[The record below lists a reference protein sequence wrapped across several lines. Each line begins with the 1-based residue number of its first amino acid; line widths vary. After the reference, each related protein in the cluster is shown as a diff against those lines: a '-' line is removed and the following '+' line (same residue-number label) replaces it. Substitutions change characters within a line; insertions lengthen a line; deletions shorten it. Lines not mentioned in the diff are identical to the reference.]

1 MIETAGMKKYR
12 LFLGGGFF
20 DMRNG
25 KTYPIWFAIGA
36 LVIYTA
42 LFVVP
47 SLIGIGY
54 SFTDW
59 SAYTTDLHFIGFDN
73 FKLIFSADENYMKII
88 KNTLMF
94 TLLTTILKNVLGL
107 LLAVL
112 LTKSVKVLN
121 FHRGVMFMPSVL
133 STLIIGLVFSSIL
146 NPATGIL
153 NTFLRAIG
161 LDALALQ
168 WLTSPKYAFGT
179 VIAVDVWRGTGY
191 IMTILIAGIMSIS
204 SEYYEAASIDGASG
218 IQKFFKI
225 TLPLLMPT
233 LATTTVLNV
242 IYGLKVFDMIYAL
255 TNGGPGDATTEV
267 LYTEVFKKFG
277 TGQYAVGTALSSVM
291 FIFMLVIGF
300 FMIRVMTA
308 GEVEE

>member
-1 MIETAGMKKYR
+1 
-12 LFLGGGFF
+12 
-20 DMRNG
+20 MRNG
-25 KTYPIWFAIGA
+25 KTYPIWFAISA

-59 SAYTTDLHFIGFDN
+59 SAYTTDLHFVGLKN
-73 FKLIFSADENYMKII
+73 FRLIFSADENYTKII
-88 KNTLMF
+88 TNTLMF
-94 TLLTTILKNVLGL
+94 TLLTTVLKNVLGL

-112 LTKSVKVLN
+112 LTKSVKMLN

-146 NPATGIL
+146 NPSTGIL

-161 LDALALQ
+161 LDSLAVQ
-168 WLTSPKYAFGT
+168 WLTSTKYAFGT

-204 SEYYEAASIDGASG
+204 SDYYEVASIDGASG

-291 FIFMLVIGF
+291 FLFMLVIGF
-300 FMIRVMTA
+300 FMIRVMTK

>member
-1 MIETAGMKKYR
+1 
-12 LFLGGGFF
+12 
-20 DMRNG
+20 MRNG
-25 KTYPIWFAIGA
+25 KTYPIWFAISA

-59 SAYTTDLHFIGFDN
+59 SAYTTDLHFVGLKN
-73 FKLIFSADENYMKII
+73 FRLIFSADENYTKII
-88 KNTLMF
+88 TNTLMF
-94 TLLTTILKNVLGL
+94 TLLTTVLKNVLGL

-112 LTKSVKVLN
+112 LTKSVKMLN

-146 NPATGIL
+146 NPSTGIL

-161 LDALALQ
+161 LDSLAVQ
-168 WLTSPKYAFGT
+168 WLTSTKYAFGT

-204 SEYYEAASIDGASG
+204 SDYYEAASIDGASG
-218 IQKFFKI
+218 SQKFFKI

-291 FIFMLVIGF
+291 FLFMLVIGF
-300 FMIRVMTA
+300 FMIRVMTK

>member
-1 MIETAGMKKYR
+1 
-12 LFLGGGFF
+12 
-20 DMRNG
+20 MRNG
-25 KTYPIWFAIGA
+25 KTYPIWFAISA

-59 SAYTTDLHFIGFDN
+59 SAYTTDLHFVGLKN
-73 FKLIFSADENYMKII
+73 FRLIFSADENYTKII
-88 KNTLMF
+88 TNTLMF
-94 TLLTTILKNVLGL
+94 TLLTTVLKNVLGL

-112 LTKSVKVLN
+112 LTKSVKMLN
-121 FHRGVMFMPSVL
+121 FHRGVMFMPSIL

-146 NPATGIL
+146 NPSTGIL

-161 LDALALQ
+161 LDSLAVQ
-168 WLTSPKYAFGT
+168 WLTSTKYAFGT

-204 SEYYEAASIDGASG
+204 SDYYEAASIDGASG

-291 FIFMLVIGF
+291 FLFMLVIGF
-300 FMIRVMTA
+300 FMIRVMTK

>member
-1 MIETAGMKKYR
+1 
-12 LFLGGGFF
+12 
-20 DMRNG
+20 MRNG
-25 KTYPIWFAIGA
+25 KTYPIYFAIGA

-59 SAYTTDLHFIGFDN
+59 SAYTTDLHFVGFEN

-94 TLLTTILKNVLGL
+94 TLLTTVLKNVLGL

-153 NTFLRAIG
+153 NTFLRAI
-161 LDALALQ
+161 
-168 WLTSPKYAFGT
+168 
-179 VIAVDVWRGTGY
+179 
-191 IMTILIAGIMSIS
+191 
-204 SEYYEAASIDGASG
+204 
-218 IQKFFKI
+218 
-225 TLPLLMPT
+225 
-233 LATTTVLNV
+233 
-242 IYGLKVFDMIYAL
+242 
-255 TNGGPGDATTEV
+255 
-267 LYTEVFKKFG
+267 
-277 TGQYAVGTALSSVM
+277 
-291 FIFMLVIGF
+291 
-300 FMIRVMTA
+300 
-308 GEVEE
+308 

>member
-1 MIETAGMKKYR
+1 
-12 LFLGGGFF
+12 
-20 DMRNG
+20 MRNG
-25 KTYPIWFAIGA
+25 KTYPIWFAISA

-59 SAYTTDLHFIGFDN
+59 SAYTTDLHFVGLKN
-73 FKLIFSADENYMKII
+73 FRLIFSADENYTKII
-88 KNTLMF
+88 TNTLMF
-94 TLLTTILKNVLGL
+94 TLLTTVLKNVLGL

-112 LTKSVKVLN
+112 LTKSVKMLN

-146 NPATGIL
+146 NPSTGIL

-161 LDALALQ
+161 LDSLAVQ
-168 WLTSPKYAFGT
+168 WLTSTKYAFGT

-204 SEYYEAASIDGASG
+204 SDYYEAASIDGASG

-291 FIFMLVIGF
+291 FLFMLVIGF
-300 FMIRVMTA
+300 FMIRVMTK

>member
-1 MIETAGMKKYR
+1 M
-12 LFLGGGFF
+12 
-20 DMRNG
+20 
-25 KTYPIWFAIGA
+25 
-36 LVIYTA
+36 VIYTA

-59 SAYTTDLHFIGFDN
+59 SAYTTDLHFVGLKN
-73 FKLIFSADENYMKII
+73 FRLIFSADENYTKII
-88 KNTLMF
+88 TNTLMF
-94 TLLTTILKNVLGL
+94 TLLTTVLKNVLGL

-112 LTKSVKVLN
+112 LTKSVKMLN

-146 NPATGIL
+146 NPSTGIL

-161 LDALALQ
+161 LDSLAVQ
-168 WLTSPKYAFGT
+168 WLTSTKYAFGT

-204 SEYYEAASIDGASG
+204 SDYYEAASIDGASG

-291 FIFMLVIGF
+291 FLFMLVIGF
-300 FMIRVMTA
+300 FMIRVMTK

>member
-1 MIETAGMKKYR
+1 
-12 LFLGGGFF
+12 
-20 DMRNG
+20 
-25 KTYPIWFAIGA
+25 
-36 LVIYTA
+36 
-42 LFVVP
+42 
-47 SLIGIGY
+47 
-54 SFTDW
+54 
-59 SAYTTDLHFIGFDN
+59 
-73 FKLIFSADENYMKII
+73 
-88 KNTLMF
+88 
-94 TLLTTILKNVLGL
+94 
-107 LLAVL
+107 
-112 LTKSVKVLN
+112 
-121 FHRGVMFMPSVL
+121 MPSVL

-146 NPATGIL
+146 NPSTGIL

-161 LDALALQ
+161 LDSLAVQ
-168 WLTSPKYAFGT
+168 WLTSTKYAFGT

-204 SEYYEAASIDGASG
+204 SDYYEAASIDGASG

-291 FIFMLVIGF
+291 FLFMLVIGF
-300 FMIRVMTA
+300 FMIRVMTK

>member
-1 MIETAGMKKYR
+1 
-12 LFLGGGFF
+12 
-20 DMRNG
+20 MRNG
-25 KTYPIWFAIGA
+25 KTYPIWFAISA

-54 SFTDW
+54 SFTNW
-59 SAYTTDLHFIGFDN
+59 SAYTTDLHFVGLKN
-73 FKLIFSADENYMKII
+73 FRLIFSADENYTKII
-88 KNTLMF
+88 TNTLMF
-94 TLLTTILKNVLGL
+94 TLLTTVLKNVLGL

-112 LTKSVKVLN
+112 LTKSVKMLN

-146 NPATGIL
+146 NPSTGIL

-161 LDALALQ
+161 LDSLAVQ
-168 WLTSPKYAFGT
+168 WLTSTKYAFGT

-204 SEYYEAASIDGASG
+204 SDYYEAASIDGASG

-291 FIFMLVIGF
+291 FLFMLVIGF
-300 FMIRVMTA
+300 FMIRVMTK

>member
-1 MIETAGMKKYR
+1 
-12 LFLGGGFF
+12 
-20 DMRNG
+20 MRNG

-36 LVIYTA
+36 LLIYTA

-59 SAYTTDLHFIGFDN
+59 SAYTTEIHFVGFEN

-88 KNTLMF
+88 SNTLIF
-94 TLLTTILKNVLGL
+94 TFLTTLLKNVLGL

-112 LTKSVKVLN
+112 LTKSVKLLN

-133 STLIIGLVFSSIL
+133 STLILGMVFSSIL
-146 NPATGIL
+146 NPASGIL
-153 NTFLRAIG
+153 NTFLRTIG
-161 LDALALQ
+161 LDALALP
-168 WLTSPKYAFGT
+168 WLTDPKYAFGT

-255 TNGGPGDATTEV
+255 TNGGPGKATTEV

-291 FIFMLVIGF
+291 FIFMLVTGF
-300 FMIRVMTA
+300 FMIRIMTK